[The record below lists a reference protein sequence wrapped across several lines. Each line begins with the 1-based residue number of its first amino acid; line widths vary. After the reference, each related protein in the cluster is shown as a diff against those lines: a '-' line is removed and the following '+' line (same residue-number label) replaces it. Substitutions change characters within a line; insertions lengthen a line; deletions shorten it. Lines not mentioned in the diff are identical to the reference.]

1 MNQNLDSQ
9 SIKFG
14 PVPNKTGDF
23 PRQTASIYPTAE
35 IVEWF
40 QDLTKTKKMKTRR
53 KVCIIS
59 YHSQLSEIL

>member
-35 IVEWF
+35 IVE
-40 QDLTKTKKMKTRR
+40 
-53 KVCIIS
+53 
-59 YHSQLSEIL
+59 